1 MSGKSQQSGTQLR
14 TKWLPLPSSHLLPI
28 RLEFIKDLSLKLE
41 PTNTQRRKSNKT
53 GSQPIQ
59 GRSEQR

>member
-1 MSGKSQQSGTQLR
+1 MSGKSQQSSAELK
-14 TKWLPLPSSHLLPI
+14 TKWLPLHTSHLLPF
-28 RLEFIKDLSLKLE
+28 RLEFIKDLNLKLE
-41 PTNTQRRKSNKT
+41 PTSTQRRKSTKI

>member
-1 MSGKSQQSGTQLR
+1 MSGKSQQSSTQLR
-14 TKWLPLPSSHLLPI
+14 TKWLPLPSSLLPI

-41 PTNTQRRKSNKT
+41 PTRTQRRKSNKT

>member
-1 MSGKSQQSGTQLR
+1 VAYLLCTSF
-14 TKWLPLPSSHLLPI
+14 LPPLFLPN
-28 RLEFIKDLSLKLE
+28 RLEFIKVTLKLE
-41 PTNTQRRKSNKT
+41 PTSIQRKKSKKT